1 MSLPVSFARLD
12 APIVLAHGLGGFSR
26 IGVGPVTLATYFR
39 GIPEAMQSAGNR
51 VLVTQVPPLAG
62 VDRRSAR
69 LGEQIEQAL
78 GDQPVHLIGH
88 SMGGLDAR
96 ALLTRDGWAKRILSL
111 TTLATPHLGSPL
123 ADLAKLHAG
132 RAYDWARRL
141 RIETEG
147 FVDVTRRQARLLNRQ
162 AVPPPGVACFSVA
175 GVPSRRDVCAPL
187 RRFYDVLER
196 LEGPNDGLVS
206 LASATAFGTPLRSWP
221 LDHLRQMNWW
231 IRLGRTEIDPTVAEC
246 YVSLLENLIEH
257 GFGWNAPARR
267 GAVRRSR
274 RVTG

>member
-1 MSLPVSFARLD
+1 MALVQNHLCLD
-12 APIVLAHGLGGFSR
+12 APIVLAHGLFGFDR
-26 IGVGPVTLATYFR
+26 IRLGRLTVVEYFR
-39 GIPEAMQSAGNR
+39 GIPGLLESLGNR
-51 VLVTQVPPLAG
+51 VLVTNVPSVAG
-62 VDRRSAR
+62 VARRADA
-69 LGEQIEQAL
+69 LGEQILAAFPNE
-78 GDQPVHLIGH
+78 PVHLIGH

-96 ALLTRDGWAKRILSL
+96 ALLTREGWSKRILSL
-111 TTLATPHLGSPL
+111 TTIATPHLGSPL

-132 RAYDWARRL
+132 RAYDWAGRL
-141 RIETEG
+141 GIETEG
-147 FVDVTRRQARLLNRQ
+147 FVDVTRRQARLLHRQ

-175 GVPSRRDVCAPL
+175 GVPSRRDVCVPL
-187 RRFYDVLER
+187 RRFHDVLER

-246 YVSLLENLIEH
+246 YVTLLENLIDH

-267 GAVRRSR
+267 RSVRRYR
-274 RVTG
+274 RANG